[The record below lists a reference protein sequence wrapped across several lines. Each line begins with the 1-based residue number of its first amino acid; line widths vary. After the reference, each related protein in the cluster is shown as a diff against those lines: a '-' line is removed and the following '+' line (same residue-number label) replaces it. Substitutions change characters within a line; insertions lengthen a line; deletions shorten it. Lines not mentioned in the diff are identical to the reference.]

1 MFVSS
6 KYTLLHFS
14 MKAPLLLSLLL
25 FSACTIHVGPNTHEQ
40 PNADR
45 IQQLIANI
53 PEHGLD
59 NANRDEFT
67 PEYYELLSHAWA
79 IPSDGVGDI
88 GSDEWLYYFVS
99 GNGEPASE
107 TVLGEIHYQ
116 NDTVVADFNM
126 LFPLDET
133 TCDTVFHYL
142 TLTHNGEKWVIS
154 DFDDTKYQ
162 LQQYIQ
168 TQRKHLKSPEWNE
181 YLDYVAENYP
191 NGKEDVATR
200 RQQVEDYFDKYPEQ

>member
-1 MFVSS
+1 
-6 KYTLLHFS
+6 

-67 PEYYELLSHAWA
+67 PEYYGLLSHAWA

-99 GNGEPASE
+99 GNGEPASK

-162 LQQYIQ
+162 LKQYIQ

-191 NGKEDVATR
+191 NGKEDVAIR
-200 RQQVEDYFDKYPEQ
+200 RQQVEAYFQQYPNE

>member
-1 MFVSS
+1 
-6 KYTLLHFS
+6 

-99 GNGEPASE
+99 GNGEPASK

-162 LQQYIQ
+162 LKQYIQ

-191 NGKEDVATR
+191 NSAEDVATR
-200 RQQVEDYFDKYPEQ
+200 RKQVEAYFQQYPNE